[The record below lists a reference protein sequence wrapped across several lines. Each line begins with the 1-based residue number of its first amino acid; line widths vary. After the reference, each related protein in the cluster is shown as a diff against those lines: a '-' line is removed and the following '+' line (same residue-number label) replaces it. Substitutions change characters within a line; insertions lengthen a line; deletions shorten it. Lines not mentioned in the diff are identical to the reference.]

1 MWQKLNGSGQMN
13 KWYQIKIKNHNTK
26 IKFQD
31 TCLYNAKKAA
41 KSWLIAYGFN
51 PLIITYT
58 IIEL

>member
-1 MWQKLNGSGQMN
+1 MN